1 LRLAVL
7 LLFRGKKSMTK
18 QNLLNKGFQYFAQ
31 MDYERAIIFFE
42 KAIQLD
48 DTFEIAYSG
57 LSESLNRLGRID
69 EAIPVVKKWID
80 LNGDDPIAHTAL
92 SRLYVQKGMRDKA
105 EEEMALSVFLSKKQ
119 EN

>member
-1 LRLAVL
+1 MRLAMVL
-7 LLFRGKKSMTK
+7 FFGGKPMTK
-18 QNLLNKGFQYFAQ
+18 QDLLNKGYQYFAQ
-31 MDYERAIIFFE
+31 KDYERAIIFFE

-48 DTFEIAYSG
+48 DTFEIAYCG

-69 EAIPVVKKWID
+69 EAITFVKKWID
-80 LNGDDPIAHTAL
+80 LNKDDPIAHTAL

-105 EEEMALSVFLSKKQ
+105 EEEMAISVFLSKNQ